1 VVWVV
6 KVRAGWAD
14 TTGLGHWVFPMLD
27 QVRIDRP
34 VQLNLGGMADHIA
47 RYEGAEISLVH
58 LIAPDAPSAQAE
70 AIHEYHERL
79 GEVLTVPWDDLI
91 HPTDDLVS
99 TLTELSRGANLV
111 MLGALAPI
119 SPGDGSRRPHCRGCR
134 LPRPP
139 RPYTRARE
147 TERPSAS
154 GPVAH
159 LLSYELQS
167 SS

>member
-1 VVWVV
+1 MVWVV
-6 KVRAGWAD
+6 KVRGWAD

-34 VQLNLGGMADHIA
+34 VQLNLGGTADHIA
-47 RYEGAEISLVH
+47 RHEGAEIGLVH

-91 HPTDDLVS
+91 HPADDLVS

-111 MLGALAPI
+111 MLGAPSHRFHLVMDLADRIAEGVDCPALLVHIPVLAKPNALVRAVQWLI
-119 SPGDGSRRPHCRGCR
+119 S
-134 LPRPP
+134 
-139 RPYTRARE
+139 
-147 TERPSAS
+147 
-154 GPVAH
+154 
-159 LLSYELQS
+159 
-167 SS
+167 